1 MLNSSTRLFF
11 FQFSSIDG
19 LDSMLKNGPW
29 FIPNNLLIVKKW
41 NMDVNLLKEDVVNVL
56 VWFKLHG
63 VLVTAFSAD
72 SLSTVATKLGIPSI
86 IVPLLLNLVF
96 LRLLTLIH
104 LICASNH
111 GVDQAMLEQRLSFR
125 LCGVERYYVGE
136 IPKLAG
142 ERLYTRNICVEYEWK
157 PLKCA
162 CCKVFGH
169 VQDEC
174 PKKIGSVVAKNLKN
188 PGQATRYV
196 PKVVKYRKEVSNLNP
211 FDVLNSVENNVD
223 LGKNGRTLNLASKEI
238 NFSGYSLWNVG
249 SSSISTIPIG
259 KPMETVDYS
268 GDHDSEDEVEPFD
281 NGMASFMVS
290 ERVDYGTNS
299 L

>member
-1 MLNSSTRLFF
+1 LFF

-29 FIPNNLLIVKKW
+29 FIPNNLLITKKW

-72 SLSTVATKLGIPSI
+72 SLSTVATKL
-86 IVPLLLNLVF
+86 
-96 LRLLTLIH
+96 
-104 LICASNH
+104 
-111 GVDQAMLEQRLSFR
+111 DQAMLEQRLSFR

-174 PKKIGSVVAKNLKN
+174 LKKIGSVVTKNLKN
-188 PGQATRYV
+188 PDQATRYV
-196 PKVVKYRKEVSNLNP
+196 PKVAKYGKEVSNLNP

-238 NFSGYSLWNVG
+238 NLNGYSFWNVG
-249 SSSISTIPIG
+249 SSSISTTPI
-259 KPMETVDYS
+259 
-268 GDHDSEDEVEPFD
+268 VEKND
-281 NGMASFMVS
+281 KLEN
-290 ERVDYGTNS
+290 
-299 L
+299 

>member
-63 VLVTAFSAD
+63 VLVTTFSED

-86 IVPLLLNLVF
+86 IDSYTSDMCIQSWGRSSYARASKKQSLKL
-96 LRLLTLIH
+96 LRLV
-104 LICASNH
+104 S
-111 GVDQAMLEQRLSFR
+111 
-125 LCGVERYYVGE
+125 
-136 IPKLAG
+136 

-238 NFSGYSLWNVG
+238 NFSGYSFWNVG
-249 SSSISTIPIG
+249 SSSISTTPIG

-268 GDHDSEDEVEPFD
+268 GDHDSEDEVEPVD